1 MSQVTP
7 GGGTL
12 KIKLSKKKPL
22 KITAGAPD
30 RQSET
35 IPMELEHPRSTK
47 QSTLGSHVDAS
58 SESTLPERRAG
69 APLFITPI
77 HPENNVR
84 PQKGTSIKGE
94 NDPMGNTNYGIMK
107 ERVTQVQGNDT

>member
-1 MSQVTP
+1 
-7 GGGTL
+7 
-12 KIKLSKKKPL
+12 
-22 KITAGAPD
+22 
-30 RQSET
+30 
-35 IPMELEHPRSTK
+35 MELECPRSTK

-84 PQKGTSIKGE
+84 PKEGTSIKGE
-94 NDPMGNTNYGIMK
+94 NGPIGSTSHRLAR
-107 ERVTQVQGNDT
+107 ERVTQVQGNEIRGN